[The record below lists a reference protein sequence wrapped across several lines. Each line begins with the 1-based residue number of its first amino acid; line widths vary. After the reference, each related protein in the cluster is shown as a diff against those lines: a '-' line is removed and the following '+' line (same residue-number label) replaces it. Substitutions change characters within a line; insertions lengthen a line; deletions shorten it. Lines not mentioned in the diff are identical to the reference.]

1 MNAHNPEFSEVVGS
15 SKWWASRAFSSPSFK
30 KSWKASRRLA
40 LASLTIWL
48 KVSRSNCQT
57 TESSVA
63 WRSGPSRPSNWW
75 MNMSLLGCHSKFQK
89 TRKPPQK
96 QPVGNCR
103 AMPALQRHHL
113 ATRMALLGEC
123 DQFDQFDQWTSSQL
137 ERNGM
142 IVSSIDIPRASQKHR
157 TKPVSSVASASLALS
172 DPLSISVHPAETWS
186 TQAYY
191 PFRALA
197 TLLHHFVWTSVPKDR
212 IWKCPDHLWSI
223 GEPFLIVNKCE

>member
-1 MNAHNPEFSEVVGS
+1 MHINAHNPQFSEVVDS
-15 SKWWASRAFSSPSFK
+15 CKWWASRDFSSPSFK

-63 WRSGPSRPSNWW
+63 WRSGPSNWL
-75 MNMSLLGCHSKFQK
+75 MNLFGMSFQVQKK
-89 TRKPPQK
+89 TKKPPQK

-103 AMPALQRHHL
+103 AMPALQRRHL

-123 DQFDQFDQWTSSQL
+123 DQWTSSQL

-142 IVSSIDIPRASQKHR
+142 IVSSIDIPQASQTHR
-157 TKPVSSVASASLALS
+157 TKLVSSVASASFALS
-172 DPLSISVHPAETWS
+172 DPLSISGHPAETWS

-212 IWKCPDHLWSI
+212 IWKCPDHL
-223 GEPFLIVNKCE
+223 